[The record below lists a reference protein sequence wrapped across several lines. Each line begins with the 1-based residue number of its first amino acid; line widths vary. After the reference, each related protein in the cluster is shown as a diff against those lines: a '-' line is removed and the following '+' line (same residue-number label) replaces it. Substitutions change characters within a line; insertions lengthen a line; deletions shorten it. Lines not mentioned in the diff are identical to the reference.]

1 MLTPCPGRLLLAHLP
16 LPPSLLPA
24 ALPCPH
30 PLLRSA
36 PSFAPPPPEQVPD
49 CDAPG
54 FWDVM
59 DRMVGYNEKL
69 IAIDRSEAP
78 EFLKKLQ
85 KLPYTERI
93 LAGCLQLFF
102 MPTLRSGS
110 FDIEGAGS
118 YQY

>member
-1 MLTPCPGRLLLAHLP
+1 MYLSDHSRSDLYCALGLNTTQFDRHVIVETNN
-16 LPPSLLPA
+16 A
-24 ALPCPH
+24 AA
-30 PLLRSA
+30 RV
-36 PSFAPPPPEQVPD
+36 FPEVPD

-69 IAIDRSEAP
+69 IAVDRSEAP

-102 MPTLRSGS
+102 MPTRRSGS
-110 FDIEGAGS
+110 LDIEGAGS
-118 YQY
+118 YLY